1 MTSIVAVNLLAA
13 LYHESGHPSVAQGA
27 TLARSL
33 ARGRPFT
40 EYPDLR
46 PEAHRGRELTAEG
59 LLQRFTF
66 HSLDLIAGEDVTA
79 DMAKLGVVDMEALA
93 RRIHEAER
101 AAIERGWTV
110 IILDPS
116 RPWIAF
122 DELPM
127 QAQEGRRRH
136 PARPP
141 LPSR

>member
-1 MTSIVAVNLLAA
+1 
-13 LYHESGHPSVAQGA
+13 
-27 TLARSL
+27 
-33 ARGRPFT
+33 
-40 EYPDLR
+40 
-46 PEAHRGRELTAEG
+46 
-59 LLQRFTF
+59 
-66 HSLDLIAGEDVTA
+66 
-79 DMAKLGVVDMEALA
+79 MAKLGVVDMEALA

-141 LPSR
+141 LCHRVEVVQITGESWRLKEAHDRSARRRVRVPRST